1 MPRMHAISLLAS
13 GALIGTI
20 VGYAIARYGPL
31 LSPVSSG
38 DGGSAAAGSE
48 TPKAKPAWINTMRP
62 LFWRHA
68 KADSSPD
75 GTSGN
80 HAFEA
85 YREATM
91 RRLHDEQQEF
101 AAYLDRLR
109 KAQDKET
116 FDAFLANRSRKHQE

>member
-1 MPRMHAISLLAS
+1 MPRMHAISLLSS

-20 VGYAIARYGPL
+20 VGYAIARYGPH

-38 DGGSAAAGSE
+38 DGGLSAAGSE
-48 TPKAKPAWINTMRP
+48 TPKAKPAWINTMRS
-62 LFWRHA
+62 LFWRRA

-85 YREATM
+85 YRAATM
-91 RRLHDEQQEF
+91 RRLHDEQQDF
-101 AAYLDRLR
+101 ATYLDRLR
-109 KAQDKET
+109 KAKDKEA
-116 FDAFLANRSRKHQE
+116 FDAFLANRSGKPQE